1 MKELLIFDFD
11 GLLVDTERVYFD
23 GWLALF
29 KKYELPITAADI
41 FGWRGQSWQQTATKL
56 ADLVGGQQRV
66 QELRAE
72 REVYIAQQITDGT
85 FKTKPYAQETIA
97 LAREKGFQTALA
109 TSTMKKRASE
119 LLAHFDLL
127 QAFDYQTFG
136 DDVSA
141 HKPDPAPYLLTLEKA
156 QVAAEK
162 ALVMEDSLVGA
173 TAATRAGI
181 DVVLIPDQSF
191 DQVYSPE
198 EKADLQLYG
207 EATSLKYVYELLAK
221 DQLK

>member
-29 KKYELPITAADI
+29 KKYQLPITAADI
-41 FGWRGQSWQQTATKL
+41 FGWRGQSWQQTASKL

-85 FKTKPYAQETIA
+85 FKTKPYAKETIA

-109 TSTMKKRASE
+109 TSTMKKEPLNCWRISICCRP
-119 LLAHFDLL
+119 LTIRPLAMMSPPINLIQH
-127 QAFDYQTFG
+127 
-136 DDVSA
+136 
-141 HKPDPAPYLLTLEKA
+141 LTC
-156 QVAAEK
+156 
-162 ALVMEDSLVGA
+162 
-173 TAATRAGI
+173 
-181 DVVLIPDQSF
+181 
-191 DQVYSPE
+191 
-198 EKADLQLYG
+198 
-207 EATSLKYVYELLAK
+207 
-221 DQLK
+221 